1 VGFWKRQLFWRRKR
15 NVAVTTSDIA
25 PQTSDVKEA
34 GAEVDKI
41 TSDIATQTEDV
52 K

>member
-1 VGFWKRQLFWRRKR
+1 M
-15 NVAVTTSDIA
+15 AVITSDTA
-25 PQTSDVKEA
+25 PQTSDVKED

-41 TSDIATQTEDV
+41 TSDIASQTEDV